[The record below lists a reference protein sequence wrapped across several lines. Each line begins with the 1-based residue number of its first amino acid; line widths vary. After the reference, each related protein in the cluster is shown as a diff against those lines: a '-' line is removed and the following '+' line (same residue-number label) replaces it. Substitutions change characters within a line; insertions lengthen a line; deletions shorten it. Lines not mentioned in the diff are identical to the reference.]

1 MLKDSVRIMICFLKN
16 TTLLVACYLYL
27 YNFIMYPCMDTDDV
41 TKFYYEKDDKSTV
54 RTLSIQINTIIN

>member
-1 MLKDSVRIMICFLKN
+1 
-16 TTLLVACYLYL
+16 
-27 YNFIMYPCMDTDDV
+27 MDTDDV